1 MKNKAECRAIDEPL
15 PPEFLEALNLCT
27 KLISVRATGDPDR
40 LTAANDSLRADL
52 LGDPPVPTLISAAD
66 QPVVTLLHSFLELMQ
81 VPNHFKAM
89 ATMVRLYPW
98 GGKIS
103 RSQHMESCYYLIV
116 HETYILEERLK
127 AFTKALIECATS
139 QSFEVDLSSAHKY
152 AIKLHNAFF
161 GEMVAA
167 RGIHVHQRSY
177 VPREIKRL
185 PQHDTSP
192 EAMGIK
198 KWRRNEARRITLTV
212 HSFDRD
218 TGGGI
223 FEVGGPA
230 KRVPLGKPTFP
241 KLPNMPSACDRPLCA
256 QVGRMARLHA
266 CLLNEFSMLLAAEI
280 GHHSG
285 NVLLV

>member
-81 VPNHFKAM
+81 V
-89 ATMVRLYPW
+89 
-98 GGKIS
+98 
-103 RSQHMESCYYLIV
+103 
-116 HETYILEERLK
+116 
-127 AFTKALIECATS
+127 
-139 QSFEVDLSSAHKY
+139 
-152 AIKLHNAFF
+152 
-161 GEMVAA
+161 
-167 RGIHVHQRSY
+167 
-177 VPREIKRL
+177 

>member
-40 LTAANDSLRADL
+40 LTVANDSLRADL

-185 PQHDTSP
+185 GTLELLMLNPLNDPTVDAALWRFLHRLAFRD
-192 EAMGIK
+192 ARK
-198 KWRRNEARRITLTV
+198 KWIKNADDA
-212 HSFDRD
+212 SK
-218 TGGGI
+218 
-223 FEVGGPA
+223 A
-230 KRVPLGKPTFP
+230 
-241 KLPNMPSACDRPLCA
+241 A
-256 QVGRMARLHA
+256 QYV
-266 CLLNEFSMLLAAEI
+266 I
-280 GHHSG
+280 GH
-285 NVLLV
+285 LLVQTQLVWRTVMQEELNKLEPIGASTNL